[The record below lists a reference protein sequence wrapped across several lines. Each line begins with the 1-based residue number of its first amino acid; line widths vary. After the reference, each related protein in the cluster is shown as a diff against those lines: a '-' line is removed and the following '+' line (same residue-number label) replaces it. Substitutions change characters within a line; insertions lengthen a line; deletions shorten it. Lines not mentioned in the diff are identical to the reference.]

1 MEVKEAIKARRSV
14 RAYQDR
20 EVPEEKIK
28 KVLEAAQLAP
38 SANNRQPWKFVVVR
52 DPQRREQLARAAANQ
67 NFVGEAPVI
76 IVAVALQP
84 EYIMRCGV
92 PSYPVDLAIAVDHM
106 TLSAVD
112 EGLGTCWIG
121 AFYQDE
127 VKRILNIPEK
137 YKVVALLPLGFPADK
152 PESKF
157 RKPLEEIIC
166 YETFRK

>member
-67 NFVGEAPVI
+67 SFVGEAPVI

-166 YETFRK
+166 YETFK